1 MHWFNHMKWSL
12 YLLNKNKY
20 NYKCQRRHFNPASQ
34 NDVWGTTAEI
44 PYSWSYLGSTSDW
57 LRQIYSLAARKVRST
72 TLIDLG
78 NDTLSVRMKFLALV
92 PQKVLIIALFFHIL
106 APPGSSICPTRNVEV
121 NPGSSV
127 NVTGALHSPNSPNFY
142 PDNQNCTVTLDVP
155 DNYKT
160 VVWFEKFSLQC
171 K

>member
-12 YLLNKNKY
+12 YLLNKNKS

-34 NDVWGTTAEI
+34 NDFWGTTAEI

-78 NDTLSVRMKFLALV
+78 NDTLSVRTKFLALV
-92 PQKVLIIALFFHIL
+92 PQKVLIIALFFPYLSTAWFQHMPHEKRWGQSGIFGKRDRGLTL
-106 APPGSSICPTRNVEV
+106 AKLSKLLSWQPE
-121 NPGSSV
+121 
-127 NVTGALHSPNSPNFY
+127 LHSHPGCS
-142 PDNQNCTVTLDVP
+142 
-155 DNYKT
+155 
-160 VVWFEKFSLQC
+160 W
-171 K
+171 